1 MPSLNRSQYN
11 FDMRKLFDREISK
24 STFMRSINVLSKS
37 DQKRIILV
45 ICIQVSMGLIDLLG
59 VAIIG
64 VLGALA
70 VSGVQS
76 AQPGNRVNWILVN
89 LHLSDKSFQQQVA
102 FLGIAAT
109 TILVS
114 RTLFSVVFTRRIL
127 FFLSRRAAV
136 ISTNLISRLLAQPL
150 LKIQERTFQDSIF
163 AITSGVNSITLG
175 VIGSTVILISDTSL
189 LLIMTAGLFIVDP
202 LIAFS
207 SILVFSG
214 IGLVIYRL
222 MHTRAE
228 SLGREESR
236 LSIKSNEKILEVLEA
251 YRESVVR
258 NRRDYYVREIGKLRF
273 RSSNVL
279 AELSFM
285 PNISKYVIESTVV
298 LGALAISG
306 VQFATQDAPHA
317 IAILAVFLAAGTRI
331 APAVLRVQQGALQ
344 IRSSLGVAT
353 PTLGLIS
360 DLENVYPMET
370 VNDNPNTDHY
380 NFDGSI
386 FLDNV
391 SLTYPGNLH
400 QSLINVNLDIPAGC
414 SVALVGPSG
423 AGKTSIVDVI
433 LGVIVP
439 TEGAVVLSG
448 VSPVKCTQIW
458 PGAIGY
464 VPQDVSIINGTIRE
478 NVALGFP
485 SETATD
491 QMVFDAVKS
500 AHLSELVSSYPK
512 GLDAQVGER
521 GNKISGGQRQRLGI
535 ARAMFTKPK
544 LLVLDEAT
552 SALDGE
558 SESIIS
564 NTITGLRGQ
573 VTVLMIAHRLSTVR
587 NADLIV
593 YLDGGRVKAQGTF
606 QEVRSQVPDF
616 DRQAKLMGL

>member
-1 MPSLNRSQYN
+1 
-11 FDMRKLFDREISK
+11 
-24 STFMRSINVLSKS
+24 MRSINVLSKS

-512 GLDAQVGER
+512 GLDTQVGER

-587 NADLIV
+587 NADLVV

>member
-1 MPSLNRSQYN
+1 
-11 FDMRKLFDREISK
+11 MRKIFSRERST
-24 STFMRSINVLSKS
+24 STFARSINVLSTL
-37 DQKRIILV
+37 DQRKIIVV
-45 ICIQVSMGLIDLLG
+45 ICLQVIMGLIDLLG

-76 AQPGNRVNWILVN
+76 AEPGNRVNWILVH
-89 LHLSDKSFQQQVA
+89 LHLSENSFQQQVA

-114 RTLFSVVFTRRIL
+114 RTLFSMVFTRRIL
-127 FFLSRRAAV
+127 FFLSRRGAV
-136 ISTNLISRLLAQPL
+136 ISTNLTSRLLAQPL
-150 LKIQERTFQDSIF
+150 LKIQERTSQDAIF

-175 VIGSTVILISDTSL
+175 VIGTTVILISDTSL
-189 LLIMTAGLFIVDP
+189 LLIMTVGLFIVDP
-202 LIAFS
+202 LIALS
-207 SILVFSG
+207 SILIFSG
-214 IGLVIYRL
+214 IGLLIYRM

-228 SLGREESR
+228 MLGREESV

-251 YRESVVR
+251 YRESVVK
-258 NRRDYYVREIGKLRF
+258 NRRDYYVREIGKLRL

-306 VQFATQDAPHA
+306 IQFATQDAPHA
-317 IAILAVFLAAGTRI
+317 IATLAVFLAAGTRI
-331 APAVLRVQQGALQ
+331 APAALRVQQGALQ
-344 IRSSLGVAT
+344 IRSSLGVAS
-353 PTLGLIS
+353 PTLALLF
-360 DLENVYPMET
+360 DLEKVSPMET
-370 VNDNPNTDHY
+370 VSDFPKVEHR
-380 NFDGSI
+380 NFDASI
-386 FLDNV
+386 SLKNV
-391 SLTYPGNLH
+391 SLIYPGNVHPALTR
-400 QSLINVNLDIPAGC
+400 VNLEIPAGY

-439 TEGAVVLSG
+439 TEGSVVLSG
-448 VSPVKCTQIW
+448 VSPQECTRIW

-464 VPQDVSIINGTIRE
+464 VPQDVSIMNGTIRE

-485 SETATD
+485 NEAATD
-491 QMVFDAVKS
+491 ALVTEALAA
-500 AHLSELVSSYPK
+500 AHLSELISSYPK

-521 GNKISGGQRQRLGI
+521 GSKMSGGQRQRLGI

-552 SALDGE
+552 SALDGQTE
-558 SESIIS
+558 SDIS
-564 NTITGLRGQ
+564 NSILKLKGNT
-573 VTVLMIAHRLSTVR
+573 TVVMIAHRLSTVR
-587 NADLIV
+587 FADLVI
-593 YLDGGRVKAQGTF
+593 YIDGGSVISQGTF
-606 QEVRSQVPDF
+606 EEVRIEVPNF
-616 DRQAKLMGL
+616 EKQAKLMGL